1 MSKDVLVSRARI
13 LEGISTVEEEIAQ
26 QRRLRADTDPFFKH
40 TGWVLEEL
48 RVALREAEAQYRP
61 TPEVADLTGWSEET
75 LRRHARVLH
84 EGGAPP
90 REWAN
95 MIVRRDGS
103 DWSFLLA
110 TVPIKSSAAA

>member
-1 MSKDVLVSRARI
+1 MSKDVLVSRQRL
-13 LEGISTVEEEIAQ
+13 LEGFQAVEDEVAR
-26 QRRLRADTDPFFKH
+26 QRRLRSDADPFFRH
-40 TGWVLEEL
+40 TSWVLEEL
-48 RVALREAEAQYRP
+48 RVALQGAESEYRP
-61 TPEVADLTGWSEET
+61 TPDVAALTGWSEET

-84 EGGAPP
+84 EGRAAP

-110 TVPIKSSAAA
+110 SVPVKSSAAA